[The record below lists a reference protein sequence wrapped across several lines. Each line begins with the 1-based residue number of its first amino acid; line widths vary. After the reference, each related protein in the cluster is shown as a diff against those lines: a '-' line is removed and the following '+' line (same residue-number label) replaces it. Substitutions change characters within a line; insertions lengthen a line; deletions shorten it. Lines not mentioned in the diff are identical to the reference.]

1 MFESAKELLERIKEN
16 EKSLRVP
23 VMIPHDEVDR
33 IVVNRLIGMR
43 NAEINRNKDKTSLDT
58 VLRYFLTEEE
68 FTDYVIKGKKVT

>member
-1 MFESAKELLERIKEN
+1 
-16 EKSLRVP
+16 
-23 VMIPHDEVDR
+23 MIPHDEVDR

-68 FTDYVIKGKKVT
+68 FTDYVIKGKK